1 MKILD
6 KKERLKTGA
15 RIFTLAASVFLFS
28 ASRIF
33 AQTYTDKGGTMLF
46 MEDKTL
52 PLVYFSFVLK
62 TGAALDPDGKEGL
75 SELSAECLT
84 KGTKTR
90 TKEQIEDEI
99 DLLGASISAS
109 VTHDYIIVGGF
120 TLSKNLDQFLD
131 IYTDVILNPTFPE
144 NEIEKEKRMMLSDLV
159 ELRNDNRQLARRFFR
174 EALFGNHPYGK
185 FIDGKEK
192 TINALTRADVEALY
206 KTTFVKS
213 NTLIAASGDFDKAWL
228 EKTLNEKFSAL
239 PDGAM
244 EQKPLPPVT
253 PPKGRKVIL
262 VHKPKQTEVQVVIGH
277 AGMDIHSPDYF
288 AFEAADETLGGFSFG
303 ARLMQEIRVK
313 TGWSYFAYSYLIEK
327 RYPDAFYFNM
337 APDIKNAVA
346 TVKKVLEMYGDFK
359 QKGITQTEL
368 DSTKKK
374 LTASFPFMIDTTKK
388 KMGQKVRNILL
399 GLPENYLDTYK
410 DNVGKVTLKDVQDSI
425 AKYADPDNML
435 IVLLCDTENPDIK
448 IKDEMEKLVGKENVS
463 VVEYTQ
469 E

>member
-1 MKILD
+1 MNPFD
-6 KKERLKTGA
+6 KKKRLKTGA
-15 RIFTLAASVFLFS
+15 RVLLIAAATFLFS

-33 AQTYTDKGGTMLF
+33 SQTYTDKGGTMML

-52 PLVYFSFVLK
+52 PLVYISFVLK

-75 SELSAECLT
+75 AELAAECLT

-90 TKEQIEDEI
+90 TKEQIEEEI

-109 VTHDYIIVGGF
+109 VTHDYIIISGF
-120 TLSKNLDQFLD
+120 SLSKNLDQFLD
-131 IYTDVILNPTFPE
+131 LYTDVILNPVFPE
-144 NEIEKEKRMMLSDLV
+144 KEIEKEKRMMVSDLI

-228 EKTLNEKFSAL
+228 EKTLNEKFAALSDGAVEQKAL
-239 PDGAM
+239 PGIA
-244 EQKPLPPVT
+244 PI
-253 PPKGRKVIL
+253 KGKKIIL

-337 APDIKNAVA
+337 APDIKNAVP
-346 TVKKVLEMYGDFK
+346 TVKKVLEMYDDFK
-359 QKGITQTEL
+359 KKGITQTEL

-374 LTASFPFMIDTTKK
+374 LIASFPFMLDTTKK
-388 KMGQKVRNILL
+388 KMGQKLRNILL

-410 DNVGKVTLKDVQDSI
+410 DNVAKVTLKDVQDSI
-425 AKYADPDNML
+425 AKYSDPDNLL

-463 VVEYTQ
+463 VVDYTQ